1 MQLMLPSG
9 RRISNE
15 KFSMPLIRDYTH
27 SDKVQR
33 LSTAAE
39 VLFVRLLMKADVAGN
54 FYANPELIKSL
65 CFPLKTNVRTAD
77 IVRWLHELS
86 TPVPILTGPGKDTSA
101 KNTALLR
108 MYEVDGKPYLH
119 IYGYGQKLKYAKE
132 KFPKPPAEVN
142 AELAEVEVEEEDKIE
157 NESERKNIRTHNSL
171 KVIDTEKE
179 LLENNLW
186 LEKVCKS
193 QKIKS
198 VDTCRDWLKKFID
211 EMKAKENFLTRPP
224 ADLKKHFVSWLK
236 IELVKTKNN
245 LAPTLLS
252 ENPFW
257 NYCPDTWDE
266 AFYSRILNE
275 NYADRKA
282 TAYEQKLKRNGY
294 MKQGNGWVRING

>member
-1 MQLMLPSG
+1 
-9 RRISNE
+9 
-15 KFSMPLIRDYTH
+15 MPLIRDYTY
-27 SDKVQR
+27 SEKVQR

-39 VLFVRLLMKADVAGN
+39 VLFVRLLLKADVAGN

-77 IVRWLHELS
+77 IVRWLQELS
-86 TPVPILTGPGKDTSA
+86 MPAPAIIAGPGKNTSA

-132 KFPKPPAEVN
+132 KFPRPPAEI
-142 AELAEVEVEEEDKIE
+142 EVEDKQ
-157 NESERKNIRTHNSL
+157 NKESERENTRARDSL
-171 KVIDTEKE
+171 KAITDTEKE
-179 LLENNLW
+179 LIENITW

-198 VDTCRDWLKKFID
+198 VDACREWLKKFID
-211 EMKAKENFLTRPP
+211 EMKAKENFRERPL

-236 IELVKTKNN
+236 IELSKPKNN
-245 LAPTLLS
+245 LTPTFLS

-266 AFYSRILNE
+266 DFYNRILNE
-275 NYADRKA
+275 NYAERKTA
-282 TAYEQKLKRNGY
+282 AYEQKLKRNGY
-294 MKQGNGWVRING
+294 RKQGNRWVKIV

>member
-1 MQLMLPSG
+1 MQLMQRFGKLASNQQ
-9 RRISNE
+9 RATSNE
-15 KFSMPLIRDYTH
+15 QPIMPLIRDYTY

-39 VLFVRLLMKADVAGN
+39 VLFVRLLLKADVAGN

-77 IVRWLHELS
+77 IMRWLKELS
-86 TPVPILTGPGKDTSA
+86 MPAPASKEPGTHTSA

-119 IYGYGQKLKYAKE
+119 IYGYGQKLKYSKA
-132 KFPKPPAEVN
+132 KFPHPPPEA
-142 AELAEVEVEEEDKIE
+142 EVEEEVKE
-157 NESERKNIRTHNSL
+157 EYGSESKNSRTQGFSKTVN
-171 KVIDTEKE
+171 TEKE
-179 LLENNLW
+179 LTENIGW

-193 QKIKS
+193 QRVKS
-198 VDTCRDWLKKFID
+198 VDACCAWLKKFID
-211 EMKAKENFLTRPP
+211 EMKAKENFSARPLD
-224 ADLKKHFVSWLK
+224 DLKKHFVSWLK
-236 IELVKTKNN
+236 IELSKPNNKTST
-245 LAPTLLS
+245 TLLS

-266 AFYSRILNE
+266 IFYKRIQNE
-275 NYADRKA
+275 NYADRKT

-294 MKQGNGWVRING
+294 QKQGNGWAKI

>member
-1 MQLMLPSG
+1 MQLMQQCG
-9 RRISNE
+9 RKI
-15 KFSMPLIRDYTH
+15 KMPLIRDYTY

-33 LSTAAE
+33 LTTAAE
-39 VLFVRLLMKADVAGN
+39 VLFVRLLLKADVAGN

-77 IVRWLHELS
+77 IVRWLRELLMPAS
-86 TPVPILTGPGKDTSA
+86 SIDGPGKNTSA

-132 KFPKPPAEVN
+132 KFPRPP
-142 AELAEVEVEEEDKIE
+142 AELAEVEIEVEDKP
-157 NESERKNIRTHNSL
+157 NKESEQKILAQDSL
-171 KVIDTEKE
+171 KVINAEKE
-179 LLENNLW
+179 LCENIAW

-198 VDTCRDWLKKFID
+198 VDDCRQWLKRFID
-211 EMKAKENFLTRPP
+211 EMKAKENFRERPL

-236 IELVKTKNN
+236 LELAKPRNSAQT
-245 LAPTLLS
+245 TGTIIS

-266 AFYSRILNE
+266 AFYNRIQNE
-275 NYADRKA
+275 NYADRKTA
-282 TAYEQKLKRNGY
+282 TYEQKLKRNGY
-294 MKQGNGWVRING
+294 RKQGNGWVNV